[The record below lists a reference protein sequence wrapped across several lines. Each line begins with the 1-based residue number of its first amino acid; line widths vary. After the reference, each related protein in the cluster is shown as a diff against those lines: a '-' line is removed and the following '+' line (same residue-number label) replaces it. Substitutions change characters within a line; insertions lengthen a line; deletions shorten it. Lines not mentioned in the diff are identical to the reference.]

1 MEVSDPRGGRWLR
14 CLVAVAFVCVILAAV
29 FAPLLAARIQ
39 GGPGTVS
46 FLIEEFAPVF
56 EELNPG
62 GLVFILGLLY
72 VAAMLWLPILWL
84 LALAGGNWVW
94 TTLTVLLLAVDILLA
109 VLLRRLR
116 HRLID
121 FAEQ

>member
-1 MEVSDPRGGRWLR
+1 MEVSDPRSGRWLR
-14 CLVAVAFVCVILAAV
+14 CLVTVAFACVILAAV

-39 GGPGTVS
+39 GGPGSLS
-46 FLIEEFAPVF
+46 FMFA
-56 EELNPG
+56 ELTPAGAPG
-62 GLVFILGLLY
+62 PLRALY
-72 VAAMLWLPILWL
+72 LAGMLWFPVMWM

-94 TTLTVLLLAVDILLA
+94 PGLTVLLLAVDILLA